1 MERTM
6 TATEARVRFG
16 ELLRAVAERGE
27 TVIVERH
34 GKPTVAFV
42 PVAEYERLTGA
53 PLPAARDQARLAG
66 GRTGD
71 GGEG

>member
-1 MERTM
+1 MERTW

-34 GKPTVAFV
+34 GKPAVAFV
-42 PVAEYERLTGA
+42 SVAEYERLTGA
-53 PLPAARDQARLAG
+53 PLPTTRNQVRL
-66 GRTGD
+66 GD
-71 GGEG
+71 AQSDGKG